1 MTMTTQLRAWAD
13 WAVSQVLPHR
23 CIACAEI
30 VSGPGFCLACWPQL
44 RFITAPH
51 CFGCGD
57 PFEVPASPESRC
69 AICAAD
75 PPPWQRAR
83 AIWRYNEAS
92 KGPVLALKY
101 QDRTAFADIA
111 APLLRRAG
119 QELLDTPNALLVP
132 VPLHWTR
139 LAWRG
144 FNQAALLAD
153 ALHRVSGVGVEKH
166 ILRRI
171 RRTSPQQGLD
181 RTQRQSNIRQA
192 FAVPATAA
200 PRLAG
205 RPVILIDDV
214 ITTGA
219 TAAACA
225 KVLLKAGAASVDIL
239 TLARVVQPRPLP
251 I

>member
-1 MTMTTQLRAWAD
+1 MKAMRQIARWGD

-23 CIACAEI
+23 CISCAEI
-30 VSGPGFCLACWPQL
+30 VSGPGFCTACWPDL
-44 RFITAPH
+44 RFITPPMCA
-51 CFGCGD
+51 CCGD

-69 AICAAD
+69 GACFAD
-75 PPPWQRAR
+75 PPPWHSAR
-83 AIWRYNEAS
+83 AIWRYNDAS
-92 KGPVLALKY
+92 KRPVLSLKY
-101 QDRTAFADIA
+101 QDRTALAEIA

-119 QELLDTPNALLVP
+119 QSLLDAPGACLVP
-132 VPLHWTR
+132 VPLHWSR

-153 ALHRVSGVGVEKH
+153 SLHSLTGVAVEKH
-166 ILRRI
+166 VLARV
-171 RRTSPQQGLD
+171 RRTPPQQGLD
-181 RTQRQSNIRQA
+181 RAARQANIRKA
-192 FAVPATAA
+192 FAVLAA
-200 PRLAG
+200 GQTKLAG

-225 KVLLKAGAASVDIL
+225 KVLLKAGAARVDIL
-239 TLARVVQPRPLP
+239 ALARVVQNRALP